1 MSVVIVRSF
10 SAGTA
15 ASALV
20 MGSLLGTLPI
30 GRARGSGSRDRPIH
44 APSARA
50 TV

>member
-30 GRARGSGSRDRPIH
+30 GRHADRVP
-44 APSARA
+44 A
-50 TV
+50 TG